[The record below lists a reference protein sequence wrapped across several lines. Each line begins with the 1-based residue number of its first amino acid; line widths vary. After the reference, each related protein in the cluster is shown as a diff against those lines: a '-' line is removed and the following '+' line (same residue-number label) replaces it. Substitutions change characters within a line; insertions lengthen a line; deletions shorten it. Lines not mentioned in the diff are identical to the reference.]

1 MLHAKLTNLFSL
13 FLKRKNIFL
22 SLLYRYFFYGIGSLE
37 GFLLPLILNFTS
49 YGKFE
54 YFKNLIFIF
63 PNFLLGSY
71 SGFVMIKYSFKVDYF
86 PQLIKIGVIFSCIV
100 AIIGSLILKE
110 VYLLIPIFIICV
122 FTLLEQRLKVDRAFL
137 KAFAF
142 KPIFSIVSISL
153 AYYLYKTQHN
163 QFNPTLNLFY
173 IYLLSFLLWIFL
185 CKIQLFNIGFNFAIN
200 KITWLRYF
208 CMIKIIFTGVLASF
222 LYSLLLF
229 FERYCINKYYVEI
242 LPTYSL
248 SFNVSQIIVIIL
260 STISYISSV
269 EYGEK
274 MYTIK
279 KFELWNSFKKALSIY
294 IVLFIFLTIF
304 VYFISLFYKGFSFLF
319 PITIILSFS
328 KGFLALVGIFS
339 PLVVYHDYNNAMLYF
354 LLIIGTI
361 NVLIAFLII
370 YFGYGIFFL
379 LIANSIFILLYSFF
393 ILYLLFKKIK
403 FVS

>member
-1 MLHAKLTNLFSL
+1 MPGKLANLISV
-13 FLKRKNIFL
+13 FLNRKDTLIP
-22 SLLYRYFFYGIGSLE
+22 LLYRYLFYGIGSLE
-37 GFLLPLILNFTS
+37 GFLLPLILNLTS
-49 YGKFE
+49 YGEFE

-100 AIIGSLILKE
+100 ALAGSLILKE
-110 VYLLIPIFIICV
+110 VFLLLPIFIICL

-153 AYYLYKTQHN
+153 AYYLYKTQNNH
-163 QFNPTLNLFY
+163 FNPTVNLFY
-173 IYLLSFLLWIFL
+173 IYLFSFLLWIVVF
-185 CKIQLFNIGFNFAIN
+185 KIPLFTIGFNFSIN

-222 LYSLLLF
+222 LYALLLF

-248 SFNVSQIIVIIL
+248 SFNMSQIIVIIL

-269 EYGEK
+269 EYGEN

-279 KFELWNSFKKALSIY
+279 KFQLWNSFKRALSIY
-294 IVLFIFLTIF
+294 IILFIFFTIA
-304 VYFISLFYKGFSFLF
+304 VYFISLYYKDFSFLV
-319 PITIILSFS
+319 PITIIVSFS

-339 PLVVYHDYNNAMLYF
+339 PLVVYHNYNNAMLYS
-354 LLIIGTI
+354 LLIFGSI

-370 YFGYGIFFL
+370 YFGYGIFVL
-379 LIANSIFILLYSFF
+379 LIANSFFIILYSFY
-393 ILYLLFKKIK
+393 ILHLLFRKIK